1 MKRREFILALGGA
14 AAASSNLLPLTARAQ
29 QGGRKRKIAVIMSTA
44 NGDAEGKA
52 RLDAFL
58 HSLQEL
64 GWTQGGNIEIAD
76 YWIAGDAER
85 IRAAASEI
93 ALIKPDVILS
103 STTPVVAALRSQSQV
118 SPIVF
123 VLVSDP
129 VGSGFVES
137 LARPGGNITGF
148 INIESSIGGK
158 WLELLKE
165 IVPKIKHAGLLFN
178 PDTAP
183 YVEYYLAPIKVAA
196 ASLGIE
202 ALAVPV
208 RSLSEIE
215 PALLKLTGDA
225 AGGVVVMPDAFTGAN
240 RRQIISQAERH
251 KVPAMYPY
259 RYMAQEGG
267 LISYGID
274 TNDLYRRA
282 ALYVDRLL
290 KGAKPAELPVQQP
303 TKFELAIN
311 VKTAKTLGL
320 TVPPILLA
328 SADEVIE

>member
-311 VKTAKTLGL
+311 LKTAKTLGL

>member
-1 MKRREFILALGGA
+1 MRRREFILALGGA
-14 AAASSNLLPLTARAQ
+14 AAASSNLWPLTARAQ

-311 VKTAKTLGL
+311 LKTAKTLGL

-328 SADEVIE
+328 SADDVIE

>member
-1 MKRREFILALGGA
+1 MRRREFILALGGA
-14 AAASSNLLPLTARAQ
+14 ATASSNLWPLTARAQ
-29 QGGRKRKIAVIMSTA
+29 QGGRKRKIAVIMSIA

-183 YVEYYLAPIKVAA
+183 YVEYYLAPINVAA

-282 ALYVDRLL
+282 AIYVDRLL
-290 KGAKPAELPVQQP
+290 KGTKPAELPVQQP

-311 VKTAKTLGL
+311 LKTAKTLGL

>member
-1 MKRREFILALGGA
+1 MKRREFITLLGGA
-14 AAASSNLLPLTARAQ
+14 AATWPVAVRAQ

-311 VKTAKTLGL
+311 LKTAKTLGL

>member
-1 MKRREFILALGGA
+1 MAINIARRWFVAGLGGA
-14 AAASSNLLPLTARAQ
+14 PFAWPFLARAQ
-29 QGGRKRKIAVIMSTA
+29 QGGPRRKVAVIMSTA
-44 NGDAEGKA
+44 QGDAEGKA

-58 HSLQEL
+58 QSLKEL
-64 GWTQGGNIEIAD
+64 GWVQGGNIEIAD
-76 YWIAGDAER
+76 YWIAGDATR
-85 IRAAASEI
+85 IRAVASEL
-93 ALIKPDVILS
+93 ALTKPDVILS
-103 STTPVVAALRSQSQV
+103 STTPVVAALRGQSQI

-148 INIESSIGGK
+148 INIELSVGGK

-165 IVPKIKHAGLLFN
+165 IAPKTKRAALLFN
-178 PDTAP
+178 PETAP
-183 YVEYYLAPIKVAA
+183 YVDYYLEPIKVAA

-202 ALAVPV
+202 VLAAPV
-208 RSLSEIE
+208 RDRSEIE
-215 PALLKLTGDA
+215 PTFVKLTGDA
-225 AGGVVVMPDAFTGAN
+225 GGAVIVMPDAFTGSN
-240 RRQIISQAERH
+240 RIQIIAQAERQRL
-251 KVPAMYPY
+251 PTMYPY

-282 ALYVDRLL
+282 ATYVDRLL
-290 KGAKPAELPVQQP
+290 KGAKPADLPVQQP

-311 VKTAKTLGL
+311 LKTAKTLGL
-320 TVPPILLA
+320 AVPPTLLA
-328 SADEVIE
+328 IADEVVE

>member
-1 MKRREFILALGGA
+1 MRRREFILALGGA
-14 AAASSNLLPLTARAQ
+14 AAASSNLWPLTARAQ
-29 QGGRKRKIAVIMSTA
+29 QGGRKRKIAVIMSTG

-129 VGSGFVES
+129 VGSRFVES

-311 VKTAKTLGL
+311 LKTAKTLGL

>member
-1 MKRREFILALGGA
+1 MKRREFITLLGGA
-14 AAASSNLLPLTARAQ
+14 AASWPLAARAQ

-44 NGDAEGKA
+44 KGDAEGQA

-64 GWTQGGNIEIAD
+64 GWAQGGNIEIAD
-76 YWIAGDAER
+76 YWIAGDAAR
-85 IRAAASEI
+85 IQAAASEI
-93 ALIKPDVILS
+93 ALIKPDVILC
-103 STTPVVAALRSQSQV
+103 STTPVVAALRRQSQI

-165 IVPKIKHAGLLFN
+165 IAPKIKRAGLLFN

-208 RSLSEIE
+208 RGLSEIE
-215 PALLKLTGDA
+215 PGLVRLTGDA
-225 AGGVVVMPDAFTGAN
+225 AGSVVVMPDAFTGAN
-240 RRQIISQAERH
+240 RSQIILQAERH
-251 KVPAMYPY
+251 RLPTMYPY
-259 RYMAQEGG
+259 RYMAHEGG

-282 ALYVDRLL
+282 AIYVDRLL
-290 KGAKPAELPVQQP
+290 KGTKPAELPVQQP

-311 VKTAKTLGL
+311 LKTAKTLGL